1 MDSNFLLSRI
11 RKTFLD
17 HARLNSELYTSIEE
31 YIEDPSPSSLEVVV
45 SKIKGLDSSSD
56 MLKDTIRVVLKDINE
71 SKYE

>member
-17 HARLNSELYTSIEE
+17 HARLNAELYTSIEE
-31 YIEDPSPSSLEVVV
+31 YIEDPSPSGLEVVV

-56 MLKDTIRVVLKDINE
+56 ILKDTIKVVLKDISEN
-71 SKYE
+71 KDA